1 MSNSELSNNS
11 DANPDL
17 KPEARSFG
25 NKFVLKTVLILLL
38 VSVSGI
44 GVISWYLDQINN
56 IHVVD
61 ARIDTEMKT
70 ISSSTAG
77 NIISLNVKEGDKV
90 KSGDLLLK
98 IDDREAKIELRELK
112 YLVDGKLA
120 LIRQIESQIRMLDRR
135 RVALVV
141 ERKSELTAAKAEFA
155 ARELNIKLAKD
166 DFYFNVNRLKKIK
179 AK

>member
-1 MSNSELSNNS
+1 MSNSELSDNS

-90 KSGDLLLK
+90 TSVVWNKETQKKRLTKGTVHNTTVHSKRDLLSISHDASSK
-98 IDDREAKIELRELK
+98 
-112 YLVDGKLA
+112 
-120 LIRQIESQIRMLDRR
+120 
-135 RVALVV
+135 ALV
-141 ERKSELTAAKAEFA
+141 SESFL
-155 ARELNIKLAKD
+155 ELFRFGFLIHEE
-166 DFYFNVNRLKKIK
+166 
-179 AK
+179 